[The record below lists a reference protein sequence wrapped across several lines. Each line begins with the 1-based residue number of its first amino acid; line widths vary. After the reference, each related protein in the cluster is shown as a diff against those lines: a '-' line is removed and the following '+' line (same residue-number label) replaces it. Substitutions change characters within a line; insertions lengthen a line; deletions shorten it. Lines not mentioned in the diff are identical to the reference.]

1 MWKPWPYSI
10 HPYSRTF
17 SVKTTCICWRGWCI
31 NPTLLVPDF
40 NSQGICWFHWKDTIR
55 ACPTR
60 HGGVWFRVPCRL
72 GWKKKKWADSG
83 FAGSQISLQKN
94 PTPHLRNSRSV
105 YRFPRCELVAKHEP
119 RRASLVVQWTT
130 PTHLTWPRKF
140 RRERNNRV
148 RRWQGS
154 GAMKKL
160 VDVACV
166 GKKLALLHSFL
177 RVSLLFVGAI
187 NSVCLYWGCS

>member
-1 MWKPWPYSI
+1 MRLHRRDFFLKGTMIPLRTLSKTIVGRAMWKPWPYSI

-72 GWKKKKWADSG
+72 GWKKKSEQTVA
-83 FAGSQISLQKN
+83 SQAVRLA
-94 PTPHLRNSRSV
+94 
-105 YRFPRCELVAKHEP
+105 C
-119 RRASLVVQWTT
+119 RRTQR
-130 PTHLTWPRKF
+130 LTWGIAEASTDSRVVSLWQSMNPG
-140 RRERNNRV
+140 V
-148 RRWQGS
+148 RRWWYSGPHQHISHDQESSEEREITGS
-154 GAMKKL
+154 GDGR
-160 VDVACV
+160 VV
-166 GKKLALLHSFL
+166 GPWK
-177 RVSLLFVGAI
+177 
-187 NSVCLYWGCS
+187 NW